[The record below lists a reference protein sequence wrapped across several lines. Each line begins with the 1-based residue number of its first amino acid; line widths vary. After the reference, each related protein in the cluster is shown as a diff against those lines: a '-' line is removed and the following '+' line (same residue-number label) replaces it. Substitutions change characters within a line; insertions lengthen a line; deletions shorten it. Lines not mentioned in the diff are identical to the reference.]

1 MNVAPMR
8 VLMEKANAIIEEQTK
23 EKDRQIDSLLSD
35 DFSPHE
41 PCDSALWVDKY
52 SPKGYAELLSDDG
65 INRMLLTW
73 VKMWD
78 ECAFKKKPP
87 SVEHLSELEQRNLE
101 LESTLKPARPRLRT
115 AMLYGQPG
123 MGKTTLAKIIARQ
136 AGYNPIDVNASGD
149 RKVDYL
155 KGLIE
160 GVVRSVGSVNS
171 MQENVTTKP
180 NLNIP
185 YQICENEKLWL
196 DRAALQRVVEGCF
209 GDIRSCLNT
218 LQMLKSKQA
227 ADTTD
232 RITVAVVNEAM
243 NRQGIGRSSMFDH
256 GLYHNY
262 LGKNVSMSAVKRAI
276 AAFETLDLYETRIHK
291 TQNYELMRYM
301 STITISVHLAVASH
315 TKKKLEF
322 PALEQQLR
330 ERMRQSVEV
339 LSAVRS
345 RPEVF
350 KYSRSCMI
358 LDILPQAVII
368 AQPPLKPESTWQS
381 LIGTCASTRNLWR
394 KFARFARI

>member
-1 MNVAPMR
+1 MDGTPWLGVSSWDRMERLYIRLRPLKLPKGVETLEEPQDASTQDSFLTPSQPKPRGQMNVAPMR

-23 EKDRQIDSLLSD
+23 EKDRQIEALLSA
-35 DFSPHE
+35 DFSPQE

-78 ECAFKKKPP
+78 ECASKKKPP

-171 MQENVTTKP
+171 MQENSSKPSCLIIDEIDGAHIETIKYLVTVVSDKGRYAIRRPIICICNNLFATALRSLKP
-180 NLNIP
+180 HAFLLEVPSTRPNRL
-185 YQICENEKLWL
+185 YGRLRTICENEKLWL

-209 GDIRSCLNT
+209 DDIPFKHSPN
-218 LQMLKSKQA
+218 A
-227 ADTTD
+227 E
-232 RITVAVVNEAM
+232 VEA
-243 NRQGIGRSSMFDH
+243 GG
-256 GLYHNY
+256 
-262 LGKNVSMSAVKRAI
+262 
-276 AAFETLDLYETRIHK
+276 
-291 TQNYELMRYM
+291 
-301 STITISVHLAVASH
+301 
-315 TKKKLEF
+315 
-322 PALEQQLR
+322 
-330 ERMRQSVEV
+330 
-339 LSAVRS
+339 
-345 RPEVF
+345 
-350 KYSRSCMI
+350 
-358 LDILPQAVII
+358 
-368 AQPPLKPESTWQS
+368 
-381 LIGTCASTRNLWR
+381 
-394 KFARFARI
+394 